1 MRVNPSILSADFGNL
16 ELELQR
22 IRTADAA
29 HIDVMDNHFVPNLTI
44 GYPVVKRLQEIS
56 PIPLDVHLMIE
67 NVDVE
72 ALKYAAL
79 GVESITFHLE
89 ASSNPG
95 KTIHQLKQLGTK
107 VAIAI
112 KPATPVAAVL
122 PYLTELDMLLIM
134 TVEPGFGGQSLIA
147 ETMEKIPL
155 AAQAIKE
162 SGRSIILQA
171 DGGVTLANVGHISF
185 LGVDC
190 VVAGSAVFGTGE
202 PAQNIAALRRAA
214 SSFIS

>member
-16 ELELQR
+16 ERELQR

-44 GYPVVKRLQEIS
+44 GYPVVRRLQEIS

-72 ALKYAAL
+72 ALKFAAL

-95 KTIHQLKQLGTK
+95 NTIHQLKQLGTK
-107 VAIAI
+107 VAVAI

-134 TVEPGFGGQSLIA
+134 TVEPGFGGQSLISD
-147 ETMEKIPL
+147 TMEKIPL

-162 SGRSIILQA
+162 SGRSIILQV
-171 DGGVTLANVGHISF
+171 DGGVTLANVGHISS

-190 VVAGSAVFGTGE
+190 VVAGSAVFGTGD
-202 PAQNIAALRRAA
+202 PALNIAALRRAA
-214 SSFIS
+214 SSPNS

>member
-1 MRVNPSILSADFGNL
+1 VRINPSILSADFGNL

-72 ALKYAAL
+72 ALKFAAL

-89 ASSNPG
+89 ASTNPG

-171 DGGVTLANVGHISF
+171 DGGVTLANVGHISS